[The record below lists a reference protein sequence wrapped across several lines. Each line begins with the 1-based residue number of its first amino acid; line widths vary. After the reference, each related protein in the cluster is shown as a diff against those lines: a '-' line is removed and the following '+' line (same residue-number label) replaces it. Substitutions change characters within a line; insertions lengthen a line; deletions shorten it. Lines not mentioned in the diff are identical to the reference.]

1 MRAAFLCIFHE
12 VTGLYCPGCGA
23 TRMCRMLMQLDLKG
37 AFRSN
42 QVSVFVLPFIAAVF
56 IRRIYLYIRYGVSHN
71 EKWMDI
77 GAVIYMEVEVKYGC
91 NVVETLKD
99 FKQKAIREIEN
110 WTAMNVAEMDVV
122 AKSIYY
128 DE

>member
-1 MRAAFLCIFHE
+1 
-12 VTGLYCPGCGA
+12 
-23 TRMCRMLMQLDLKG
+23 MCRMLMQLDLKG

-77 GAVIYMEVEVKYGC
+77 GAVICIAALIVFG
-91 NVVETLKD
+91 VVRNMPGFD
-99 FKQKAIREIEN
+99 FLRP
-110 WTAMNVAEMDVV
+110 V
-122 AKSIYY
+122 
-128 DE
+128 